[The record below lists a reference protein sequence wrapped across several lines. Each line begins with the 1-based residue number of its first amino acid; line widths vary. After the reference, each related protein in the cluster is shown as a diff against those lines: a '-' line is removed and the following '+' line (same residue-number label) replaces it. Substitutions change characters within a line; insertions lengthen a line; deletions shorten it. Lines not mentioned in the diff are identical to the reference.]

1 MTHWSDAGF
10 GTDPEDDARRRA
22 ELEIARLDPAAIRAA
37 HEAIED
43 RILDR
48 LHPVTGEILPS
59 PAELEARILA
69 GIRVPP
75 PLGEVLTSEPD
86 PSGARVC
93 RSCGHPF
100 SPTHDAS
107 APGPNVR
114 HPYNPSDEEVLDS
127 VEHPTPGVAAVVAL
141 LAGQEP
147 VEDAHAI
154 TRTPYP
160 WGVAWVCACGRWEGV
175 ATGPRSAAWCE
186 ADYGRHRA
194 DEDAAARE

>member
-1 MTHWSDAGF
+1 MTDWSDAGF

-43 RILDR
+43 RVLAR
-48 LHPVTGEILPS
+48 LHP
-59 PAELEARILA
+59 PA
-69 GIRVPP
+69 G
-75 PLGEVLTSEPD
+75 
-86 PSGARVC
+86 RVC
-93 RSCGHPF
+93 RSCGRPF

-107 APGPNVR
+107 APGPKVR

-147 VEDAHAI
+147 TDPHAI

-194 DEDAAARE
+194 DEEAAARE